1 MRQALDLIPAVAA
14 GFAREFGRPSGG
26 LVRPYRTEDA
36 ELIVIALGSV
46 LGTVKDAVDELRDD
60 GIRAGALGITTF
72 RPFPAQAVRES
83 LTAARSGDDRPRRL
97 VVIERALAPG
107 SGGIVTADVRAALA
121 ADGRAPHA
129 GDTVISTVIAGLGG
143 RPVTRNSLR
152 AMLTSA
158 ARGDLPP
165 FSFLDLRSD
174 LVESELAR
182 MRAARRSGPSAENLL
197 RHLGVTALG

>member
-60 GIRAGALGITTF
+60 GIRAGVLGITTF
-72 RPFPAQAVRES
+72 RPFPAQAVREALDAGS
-83 LTAARSGDDRPRRL
+83 TRPRRL

-158 ARGDLPP
+158 TRGDLPP